1 MPRLK
6 HLTEYHKKALSLK
19 YKGTEYSEIADTL
32 NQLFPRARPGKDF
45 TEPLVKNWFREGGTL
60 CEEFRKYEIEWDA
73 INKKLVLESKK
84 AGIQTLGKNFRLA
97 CEMLVALM
105 GSTQDPVK
113 LGAIKEIIEA
123 VLGDKVAG
131 GIDDDDLTK
140 YEQRLQKIRK
150 QD

>member
-84 AGIQTLGKNFRLA
+84 AGIQTLGKNSRLA

-105 GSTQDPVK
+105 GRLSTK
-113 LGAIKEIIEA
+113 RFSSKERRINPC
-123 VLGDKVAG
+123 
-131 GIDDDDLTK
+131 DLLFS
-140 YEQRLQKIRK
+140 RPGRK
-150 QD
+150 AYQHCARR

>member
-1 MPRLK
+1 MK
-6 HLTEYHKKALSLK
+6 NLTGYHKKALELK
-19 YKGTEYSEIADTL
+19 YKGTEYSEMAETL
-32 NQLFPRARPGKDF
+32 NELFPNARRSKNF
-45 TEPLVKNWFREGGTL
+45 TEQLMKDWFKEGGTL
-60 CEEFRKYEIEWDA
+60 FEGYREYETEWDA

-84 AGIQTLGKNFRLA
+84 AGIQILGKNFRFA

-123 VLGDKVAG
+123 VLGEKVAG

-140 YEQRLQKIRK
+140 YEQRLKKIRK

>member
-1 MPRLK
+1 MK
-6 HLTEYHKKALSLK
+6 TITEYHKKALSLK

-32 NQLFPRARPGKDF
+32 NQLFPKARPGKNF
-45 TEPLVKNWFREGGTL
+45 TEQLVKDWFKEGGTL

-84 AGIQTLGKNFRLA
+84 AGIQILGKNFRLA

-113 LGAIKEIIEA
+113 LGAIREIIEA
-123 VLGDKVAG
+123 VLGEKVG
-131 GIDDDDLTK
+131 EGIDDSNLTK
-140 YEQRLQKIRK
+140 YEQRLRAIRK
-150 QD
+150 